1 MGGVVLIVVMALPLE
16 AALVL
21 LWFGPLRSEDT
32 RPPGQSS
39 FWRFRPQNP
48 EHEISVDVTA
58 RDDLYA
64 SNKKPGETGRSC
76 STRDP
81 MWSSRGSIF
90 WAISANFAEVRF
102 TSSFL

>member
-48 EHEISVDVTA
+48 EHESVDVTA

-64 SNKKPGETGRSC
+64 SNKKPGETGAFLQHAR
-76 STRDP
+76 P
-81 MWSSRGSIF
+81 YVVESRQY
-90 WAISANFAEVRF
+90 
-102 TSSFL
+102 FLGDKREFR

>member
-1 MGGVVLIVVMALPLE
+1 MEGVVLIVVMALPLE

-48 EHEISVDVTA
+48 EHEISDDVTA
-58 RDDLYA
+58 RHDLYA
-64 SNKKPGETGRSC
+64 YNKRPGETGA
-76 STRDP
+76 TYTT
-81 MWSSRGSIF
+81 SRGTILLCHRVAAVF
-90 WAISANFAEVRF
+90 FGR
-102 TSSFL
+102 